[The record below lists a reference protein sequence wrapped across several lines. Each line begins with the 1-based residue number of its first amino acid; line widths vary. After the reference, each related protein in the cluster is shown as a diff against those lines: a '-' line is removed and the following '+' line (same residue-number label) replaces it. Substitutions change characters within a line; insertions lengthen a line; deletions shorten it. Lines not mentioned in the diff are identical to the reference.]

1 MVPHAGVLL
10 DDGGHT
16 RQRPQIGAEAV
27 GARPLEKPA
36 LDLREL
42 LGMELGPATG
52 STGGAQ
58 RRQAT
63 LLPGPVPATDAL
75 AAGVERARH
84 KGQLLAAAEELRSFE
99 AALLQCCCARM
110 IMSPSVPNRNVP

>member
-1 MVPHAGVLL
+1 VAGMVPHAGVLL
-10 DDGGHT
+10 DDGSHT

-42 LGMELGPATG
+42 LGIELGLATG
-52 STGGAQ
+52 STDSAQ

-75 AAGVERARH
+75 AAGVERTRH
-84 KGQLLAAAEELRSFE
+84 KGQFLAAAEQLRSFE
-99 AALLQCCCARM
+99 AALL
-110 IMSPSVPNRNVP
+110 